1 MLQSEPMIAQKPFIL
16 TLSAALRC
24 VMLAGCWLALSG
36 FACPI
41 FCDNQTTIQVDYSAA
56 RDDCRD
62 YSESKLSAMSGETD
76 PALGKTKLVAF
87 FSECMKGKGWEVP
100 GPTGAAAAAVAAA
113 PAGAANA
120 PAAGAATA
128 AYDREAMQRAAD
140 CAWARQNA
148 TKNQVAATR
157 AQACDMECYQRLQAN
172 PYSKQRPA
180 ACGPEYPEDRVKK
193 RMIGNMEAET
203 LPAAGAAAA
212 AATTEPAK
220 KEVKKTKKK
229 PAKKKPQKKKAAP
242 KAAEKKPVTNCDM
255 PSAQTVLDKA
265 LTGSECPQKAP

>member
-1 MLQSEPMIAQKPFIL
+1 MKPQKTFVF
-16 TLSAALRC
+16 TLSAPLRC
-24 VMLAGCWLALSG
+24 AMLAGCWLALSG

-41 FCDNQTTIQVDYSAA
+41 LCDNQTTIQVDYDSA

-62 YSESKLSAMSGETD
+62 YSESKLSAMSGDMD
-76 PALGKTKLVAF
+76 PAVGKTKLVAF
-87 FSECMKGKGWEVP
+87 FSECMKSKGWDVP
-100 GPTGAAAAAVAAA
+100 GPTGAAATAVAAA

-120 PAAGAATA
+120 PAAGATTT

-148 TKNQVAATR
+148 ENNQVAATR
-157 AQACDMECYQRLQAN
+157 AQACDMECYQRMQAN
-172 PYSKQRPA
+172 PYSQQRPA

-203 LPAAGAAAA
+203 LPAAGAATA
-212 AATTEPAK
+212 AATAEPAKK

-229 PAKKKPQKKKAAP
+229 PAKKKAQKKKASP
-242 KAAEKKPVTNCDM
+242 KPAEKKPVTNCDM